1 MVERTAEK
9 RRRDAFS
16 ASYGFADALASG
28 RLALSLFQVLLSL
41 SRFSFKGITVMGN
54 RDRMPR
60 EDTVKEG
67 S

>member
-16 ASYGFADALASG
+16 ASYGFADALSRRDAS
-28 RLALSLFQVLLSL
+28 LSLSQVLLSL